1 MELDITTVDSF
12 SNKPFGGNPAAVC
25 VVPDGIVLSDS
36 EMQLIAAEMNLSETA
51 FLSCRSSATLQSG
64 EEFNLRWFTPTCEV
78 PLCGHGTLAAA
89 AVLFKCHSNS
99 NKELVFHTLSEELS
113 AVLNDDFVG
122 INLPLAVDVC
132 STNREGIEELLL
144 LSVGGLPVQEVQYSS
159 CTKKL
164 LVRLNDNITM
174 EQLTSIH
181 PDTTAMLASHSG
193 KVRGVIITVRG
204 KETYDFVS
212 RYFAPWNGIP
222 EDPVTGSAH
231 TVLAAYWGRELKK
244 DEMFARQCSKRGGE
258 LKIKVCAGDRVHISG
273 QASIVMTGK
282 IYPRGK

>member
-1 MELDITTVDSF
+1 MELEITTVDSF
-12 SNKPFGGNPAAVC
+12 SSKPFGGNPAAVC
-25 VVPDGIVLSDS
+25 VVPDGVILSDS
-36 EMQLIAAEMNLSETA
+36 EMQQIAAEMNLSETA
-51 FLSCRSSATLQSG
+51 FLFCRSGAILQSG
-64 EEFNLRWFTPTCEV
+64 QEFNLRWFTPTCEV
-78 PLCGHGTLAAA
+78 PLCGHGTLATA
-89 AVLFKCHSNS
+89 AVLFKCYSNS
-99 NKELVFHTLSEELS
+99 NKELVFHTLSGELS
-113 AVLNDDFVG
+113 AVLDGDFIG
-122 INLPLAVDVC
+122 LNLPLAADVC
-132 STNREGIEELLL
+132 STNREEIEELLL
-144 LSVGGLPVQEVQYSS
+144 LSVGDLPVQEVQYSS

-164 LVRLNDNITM
+164 LVRLNDQVTM

-204 KETYDFVS
+204 KYTYDFVS

-244 DEMFARQCSKRGGE
+244 DEMFACQCSKRGGE
-258 LKIKVCAGDRVHISG
+258 LKIKVCASDRVHISG